1 MFFGLANFYLLNSA
15 VTMAPLALVMVI
27 WQMNPFWITII
38 AYFLLSEQIIL
49 IELIGIFI
57 SFGAV
62 VMIALRTKYKTAD
75 DNSEVE
81 LMIEDD

>member
-1 MFFGLANFYLLNSA
+1 
-15 VTMAPLALVMVI
+15 MAPLALVMVI

-38 AYFLLSEQIIL
+38 AYFLLSERIIL

-62 VMIALRTKYKTAD
+62 VLIALRTKYKTAD
-75 DNSEVE
+75 DNSELEVE
-81 LMIEDD
+81 